1 MTTTVPGRQPRTLI
15 LCFDGTADSFDDDTT
30 NVVRL
35 FAAFEKQRPDRQLC
49 YYQPGIGTYL
59 GSATTW
65 SRKLQTLAKTADQAV
80 AWYLD
85 THIMGGY
92 RFLMQHYVQGD
103 RICMFGFSRGAY
115 TARCLAGM
123 LNKIGLLP
131 VSNEEHMSFAYKQY
145 TDISPGNENRAKL
158 FKETF
163 SVPVEIAFMGVWDT
177 VASCG
182 IIGRHLPFTASNHII
197 RIFRHALALD
207 ERRGKFKPN
216 QWHRT
221 THSAKGAEN
230 DPNRATTVVPLTS
243 GTRTKETLDDYIQSA
258 RDGHRSRTRM
268 ESVWSD
274 DQEAYDS
281 ATKREESDVKEVWFP
296 GCHAD
301 VGGGSVKNGTKH
313 CLANASL
320 VWMVNNIIQADVGI
334 VFTRN
339 AFQSPENAG
348 LVPHF
353 GVRPGVDSSWL
364 KGLDP
369 AVKLDTVEGYGEK
382 SCAEDVVRTTGLA
395 YSPDKPIVTITAP
408 PPNAQQ
414 SNQVTSST
422 PSVPDRRR
430 QSSRLL
436 QRQARMDVVVPPRE
450 PPSRSSEITMFSNDD
465 DSEALCWLSQEDMEK
480 DANAEMVDQ
489 LDEEKVWW
497 ILEYLP
503 LWQHYQDREG
513 HWHKGFHFNRGKPRC
528 ILNPDVQFHIS
539 AKLRTRYSPGA
550 QVKGGVMRPATMDVL
565 LAVST
570 YISKMVSSPSAIK
583 VLLLDSHTTPFV
595 SLATTQS
602 ELLAQQ
608 VYLTDRI
615 DNSKRDRMPHLKC
628 VCFLGTS
635 EESLAAITSELE
647 EPKYG
652 EYYLYFSNVL
662 TKRAIERLAEAD
674 SYEVVHEVQ
683 EFFADYAPILPSLF
697 SLNHVPSATL
707 PLYGSSSSTWN
718 QDALTR
724 SAQGLM
730 AILLSL
736 KKKPIIRYEKMSAMA
751 RKLGSEVQH
760 LMKAN
765 EALFDFRPTQVP
777 PLLLIIDRLNDPVTP
792 LLSQWTYQAMVH
804 ELLGIINGRV
814 DLSLEITLLP
824 QSDPFFSTHL
834 NDNFGDLGASVQN
847 LVKDYQSKTQSQ
859 ASIETI
865 ADMKRFV
872 EEYPEF
878 RKLSGNV
885 SKHVALV
892 GELSRLVGRDK
903 LLDVSEVEQSLAGSG
918 GGHAND
924 LKAVQTLIAANDVPP
939 LNKLRLAILY
949 ALRYQKNSSNATSAV
964 TNSLLQHGVSE
975 QEAKLVNIVLNVA
988 GADQR
993 QDDLFSTENIFSR
1006 GKSALKGLKGVE
1018 NVYTQHSPHLM
1029 DTLELLLKGR
1039 LREASYPFLD
1049 ATTASTG
1056 LGGAGAGSQAP
1067 GQRPQDVIIFMVG
1080 GTTYEE
1086 ARAIARLNQEL
1097 AGQAGGSATRVL
1109 LGGTCIHN
1117 SSSFLHQLS
1126 SAPFPPS
1133 YAMPPPETASNTS
1146 TSAERPA
1153 LAVQLGNI
1161 NVSVGGAAGTGVY
1174 RTASTGEGISLQ
1186 ADGLKEGVE
1195 RGVKDLWG
1203 KMRQGVERL
1212 G

>member
-1 MTTTVPGRQPRTLI
+1 
-15 LCFDGTADSFDDDTT
+15 
-30 NVVRL
+30 
-35 FAAFEKQRPDRQLC
+35 
-49 YYQPGIGTYL
+49 
-59 GSATTW
+59 
-65 SRKLQTLAKTADQAV
+65 
-80 AWYLD
+80 
-85 THIMGGY
+85 
-92 RFLMQHYVQGD
+92 
-103 RICMFGFSRGAY
+103 
-115 TARCLAGM
+115 
-123 LNKIGLLP
+123 
-131 VSNEEHMSFAYKQY
+131 
-145 TDISPGNENRAKL
+145 
-158 FKETF
+158 
-163 SVPVEIAFMGVWDT
+163 
-177 VASCG
+177 
-182 IIGRHLPFTASNHII
+182 
-197 RIFRHALALD
+197 
-207 ERRGKFKPN
+207 
-216 QWHRT
+216 
-221 THSAKGAEN
+221 
-230 DPNRATTVVPLTS
+230 
-243 GTRTKETLDDYIQSA
+243 
-258 RDGHRSRTRM
+258 
-268 ESVWSD
+268 
-274 DQEAYDS
+274 
-281 ATKREESDVKEVWFP
+281 
-296 GCHAD
+296 
-301 VGGGSVKNGTKH
+301 
-313 CLANASL
+313 
-320 VWMVNNIIQADVGI
+320 
-334 VFTRN
+334 
-339 AFQSPENAG
+339 
-348 LVPHF
+348 
-353 GVRPGVDSSWL
+353 
-364 KGLDP
+364 
-369 AVKLDTVEGYGEK
+369 
-382 SCAEDVVRTTGLA
+382 
-395 YSPDKPIVTITAP
+395 
-408 PPNAQQ
+408 
-414 SNQVTSST
+414 
-422 PSVPDRRR
+422 
-430 QSSRLL
+430 
-436 QRQARMDVVVPPRE
+436 
-450 PPSRSSEITMFSNDD
+450 
-465 DSEALCWLSQEDMEK
+465 
-480 DANAEMVDQ
+480 
-489 LDEEKVWW
+489 
-497 ILEYLP
+497 
-503 LWQHYQDREG
+503 
-513 HWHKGFHFNRGKPRC
+513 
-528 ILNPDVQFHIS
+528 
-539 AKLRTRYSPGA
+539 
-550 QVKGGVMRPATMDVL
+550 MDVL

-570 YISKMVSSPSAIK
+570 YISKMVSTPSAIK

-615 DNSKRDRMPHLKC
+615 DNAKRDRMPHLKC

-635 EESLAAITSELE
+635 EESLAAVTAELE

-697 SLNHVPSATL
+697 SLNHVPSATH

-760 LMKAN
+760 LMKSN

-792 LLSQWTYQAMVH
+792 LLTQWTYQAMVH
-804 ELLGIINGRV
+804 EVLGIINGRV
-814 DLSLEITLLP
+814 DLSSVPDIRPELREITLLP
-824 QSDPFFSTHL
+824 QSDPFFATHL

-859 ASIETI
+859 SSIETI

-872 EEYPEF
+872 EEFPEF

-903 LLDVSEVEQSLAGSG
+903 LLDVSEVEQGLAGSG

-924 LKAVQTLIAANDVPP
+924 LRAVQTLIAANDVTPF
-939 LNKLRLAILY
+939 NKLRLAILY
-949 ALRYQKNSSNATSAV
+949 ALRYQKNSSNAITSV
-964 TNSLLQHGVSE
+964 TNSLLQNGVSE

-993 QDDLFSTENIFSR
+993 QDDLFSNENIFSR

-1049 ATTASTG
+1049 AATASTG
-1056 LGGAGAGSQAP
+1056 LGGAGAGTQGL

-1086 ARAIARLNQEL
+1086 ARAISRLNQEL

-1109 LGGTCIHN
+1109 LGGTCVHN

-1133 YAMPPPETASNTS
+1133 YTTPPRETASNPT

-1161 NVSVGGAAGTGVY
+1161 NVSVGGASGTGVY

-1186 ADGLKEGVE
+1186 ADGI
-1195 RGVKDLWG
+1195 RDGVKDLWG
-1203 KMRQGVERL
+1203 KVRQGVERL